1 MSSFFMKYLYLLF
14 DSQSQLNYYSAIKEG
29 QAIDLLGSDFSQKKK
44 VECQMPQPEFRKIV
58 FQKIALQF
66 RSSSLI
72 QDKGHVWMMLQ
83 DTGWDF
89 LCYWTLDHL
98 ENGICLLVTI
108 GKQDNLLSSH
118 NRSNPH

>member
-44 VECQMPQPEFRKIV
+44 VECQMPQPEFPKIV

-72 QDKGHVWMMLQ
+72 QDEGHVWMMLQ
-83 DTGWDF
+83 DTCWDF
-89 LCYWTLDHL
+89 LCHWPLNHL
-98 ENGICLLVTI
+98 ENGICLLVAI
-108 GKQDNLLSSH
+108 GKQNDLLGSH
-118 NRSNPH
+118 NGGNPH

>member
-44 VECQMPQPEFRKIV
+44 AERQMAQPEFRKIV

-66 RSSSLI
+66 RSGCLI
-72 QDKGHVWMMLQ
+72 
-83 DTGWDF
+83 
-89 LCYWTLDHL
+89 
-98 ENGICLLVTI
+98 
-108 GKQDNLLSSH
+108 
-118 NRSNPH
+118 